1 MLAYNKRCIL
11 EADPNHP
18 RDGTTDM
25 QEEFILEAA
34 WTKETSRSTDVINT
48 DIDLECPPVFE
59 QRLFEK
65 SAQSDSAGNYQWG
78 LDAGTHM
85 LGFDPTGTTRITM
98 KEIPTTMKT
107 SLRCY
112 AC

>member
-1 MLAYNKRCIL
+1 
-11 EADPNHP
+11 
-18 RDGTTDM
+18 TT
-25 QEEFILEAA
+25 LL
-34 WTKETSRSTDVINT
+34 KETSRSTDVIHM
-48 DIDLECPPVFE
+48 DVDLECLSVFE

-65 SAQSDSAGNYQWG
+65 SAQSGSAGNYQWG
-78 LDAGTHM
+78 LDAGSHQD
-85 LGFDPTGTTRITM
+85 GFHPTGTMRIAM